1 MRKVF
6 TNIFT
11 LLSFAIFMACEKT
24 IPDIPEVD
32 ELVTIGF
39 NLKADI
45 DISEIPLIITKAVEL
60 EQTYA
65 VQIFEYSSNTNSLL
79 PYAYGI
85 FDNVS
90 KMSVTMKKGKK
101 YKIYVGLF
109 FDFFNN
115 YKFGSNSSTFY
126 TQPNNVFVYSQDW
139 VFCHWI
145 QNLSTG
151 HDMFFRKSSS
161 SADRSMIE
169 CDSYCGIVDEFLPK
183 ENDVVDVQLIRSSFG
198 IKINVTGMT
207 EGRLV
212 WEGNAITPGTGYNST
227 FQICSIEYP
236 TTSYEQIFTIAQ
248 FLRNSTTLDN
258 HLNFYLCYYDS
269 NNNKQILNQNSITI
283 HRNKKSVINI
293 TLQSESNSDAIRSFL
308 ITKSQEEM
316 GTEESSY
323 TFTID

>member
-1 MRKVF
+1 MRRVF
-6 TNIFT
+6 TILFT
-11 LLSFAIFMACEKT
+11 LLPFAFFMACEKT
-24 IPDIPEVD
+24 IPAIPDGD
-32 ELVTIGF
+32 EMVTVGF

-45 DISEIPLIITKAVEL
+45 DISEMPLSITKAVEP

-65 VQIFEYSSNTNSLL
+65 VQVFEHSANTNSLL

-85 FDNVS
+85 FDDVS
-90 KMSVTMKKGKK
+90 KMSITMKKGKK

-115 YKFGSNSSTFY
+115 YKFGSDSSPFY
-126 TQPNNVFVYSQDW
+126 TQPNNAFVYSQEW
-139 VFCHWI
+139 VFRHWI

-151 HDMFFRKSSS
+151 YDMFFRESSF

-183 ENDVVDVQLIRSSFG
+183 ENDVVDVQLTRSAFG
-198 IKINVTGMT
+198 IQINVTGMT

-212 WEGNAITPGTGYNST
+212 WEGKAITPGVGMNNI
-227 FQICSIEYP
+227 FQVCSIEYP
-236 TTSYEQIFTIAQ
+236 NTSYEQILTIAQ
-248 FLRNSTTLDN
+248 FLRYSATVNNSLDFN
-258 HLNFYLCYYDS
+258 LYYYDS
-269 NNNKQILNQNSITI
+269 NNNKQILYKNSINI

-293 TLQSESNSDAIRSFL
+293 TLQSESNSDVTRSFS

-323 TFTID
+323 TFNID